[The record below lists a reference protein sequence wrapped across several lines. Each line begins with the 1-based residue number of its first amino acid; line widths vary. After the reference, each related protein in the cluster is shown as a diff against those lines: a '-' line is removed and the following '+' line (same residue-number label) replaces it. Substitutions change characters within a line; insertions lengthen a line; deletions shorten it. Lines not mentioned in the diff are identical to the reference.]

1 MSQIIA
7 GVYEVQKQIGIGGG
21 GIVYLGR
28 HLRLEK
34 DVVLKAD
41 KRKLSASKESLRR
54 EVDMLKNL
62 SHSYIP
68 QVYDFVQEND
78 SVYTVMDYIDGVSF
92 DRILAE
98 GRKIRQADVV
108 KWACQLL
115 EALCYL
121 HSQPPYGI
129 LHGDIKPANIML
141 RPNGNICLIDYNIAL
156 ALGEEGAV
164 KVGYSRGYA
173 SPEHYGADYI
183 KVQKSAAVKR
193 TTSVTGTGIGADAE
207 EKTLLLSELQ
217 DTAYQNESVKK
228 SCPSCSTESGKT
240 VTLDARS
247 DIYGLGATLYHILSG
262 RRPQEDA
269 REVTPL
275 GADVCSPA
283 VSAILQKAMAA
294 QPDQRYQ
301 TAGEMLKDFENLFQN
316 DPRMRRHR
324 KRMALSAAVWTA
336 VFLTG
341 GFCAFIGQS
350 QLKQRQNAL
359 ALSEYSADALAKG
372 DVSGAVA
379 YALEAIPRNKSLLH
393 APVTPQAQKALTDAL
408 GVYDLSDGYKPLDAV
423 PLPSVPF
430 DMTVSPEGTYLAV
443 VYAYE
448 AAVYRLEDM
457 QKIAVLPVQ
466 ESALSDVVFADENRL
481 IYAGSQGVGAYDLT
495 KEKQLWTADAATTLA
510 LSGDGSRIAAVD
522 RSDNRAV
529 IYRTEDGA
537 RVAECSFNGQ
547 HLSVPENDIFADAKD
562 SIFALN
568 GDGTMLAASFQNGGL
583 MVFSLEKG
591 GDILTVYEDSD
602 YVHFEG
608 GFHGNYFAYAASRG
622 GQSIFGLL
630 DIKKAELVGSAESS
644 DWFLLQA
651 DEKGIYLANGNL
663 LVDFDPE
670 TQEQKELAY
679 TGSVNITGFSV
690 GKEYVLAATDDNCA
704 SFYDKGAH
712 FMSVESCEE
721 NCDFTVLAGNFGVL
735 ANRSEP
741 SMRLFRHE
749 NYEDALLLSYDAGYE
764 HDEARI
770 SGDGQRAMLFHYKQF
785 AVYDMA
791 GQLLADIK
799 LPDAEKIYDQ
809 QFIKDSEESFLE
821 VTWYDGT
828 VRRYSAQ
835 DGRMVSEGRQ
845 EAPEK
850 DLYEEFY
857 TDQYRIASALHSPA
871 EVYDRKT
878 GKWIATLEKD
888 SYLTYVTQVG
898 EQLITEY
905 VSADG
910 KRYGLLLDQ
919 DFEVLAYLPG
929 LCDVT
934 GDQQLVFDYV
944 SGNLRQCPLYSLQ
957 ELIEMGE
964 ACQDSLQ

>member
-408 GVYDLSDGYKPLDAV
+408 GVYDLSDGYKPWDAV

-430 DMTVSPEGTYLAV
+430 DMTVSP
-443 VYAYE
+443 
-448 AAVYRLEDM
+448 
-457 QKIAVLPVQ
+457 
-466 ESALSDVVFADENRL
+466 
-481 IYAGSQGVGAYDLT
+481 
-495 KEKQLWTADAATTLA
+495 
-510 LSGDGSRIAAVD
+510 
-522 RSDNRAV
+522 
-529 IYRTEDGA
+529 
-537 RVAECSFNGQ
+537 
-547 HLSVPENDIFADAKD
+547 
-562 SIFALN
+562 
-568 GDGTMLAASFQNGGL
+568 
-583 MVFSLEKG
+583 
-591 GDILTVYEDSD
+591 
-602 YVHFEG
+602 
-608 GFHGNYFAYAASRG
+608 
-622 GQSIFGLL
+622 
-630 DIKKAELVGSAESS
+630 
-644 DWFLLQA
+644 
-651 DEKGIYLANGNL
+651 
-663 LVDFDPE
+663 
-670 TQEQKELAY
+670 
-679 TGSVNITGFSV
+679 
-690 GKEYVLAATDDNCA
+690 
-704 SFYDKGAH
+704 
-712 FMSVESCEE
+712 
-721 NCDFTVLAGNFGVL
+721 
-735 ANRSEP
+735 
-741 SMRLFRHE
+741 
-749 NYEDALLLSYDAGYE
+749 
-764 HDEARI
+764 
-770 SGDGQRAMLFHYKQF
+770 
-785 AVYDMA
+785 
-791 GQLLADIK
+791 
-799 LPDAEKIYDQ
+799 
-809 QFIKDSEESFLE
+809 
-821 VTWYDGT
+821 
-828 VRRYSAQ
+828 
-835 DGRMVSEGRQ
+835 
-845 EAPEK
+845 
-850 DLYEEFY
+850 
-857 TDQYRIASALHSPA
+857 
-871 EVYDRKT
+871 
-878 GKWIATLEKD
+878 
-888 SYLTYVTQVG
+888 
-898 EQLITEY
+898 
-905 VSADG
+905 
-910 KRYGLLLDQ
+910 
-919 DFEVLAYLPG
+919 
-929 LCDVT
+929 
-934 GDQQLVFDYV
+934 
-944 SGNLRQCPLYSLQ
+944 
-957 ELIEMGE
+957 
-964 ACQDSLQ
+964 